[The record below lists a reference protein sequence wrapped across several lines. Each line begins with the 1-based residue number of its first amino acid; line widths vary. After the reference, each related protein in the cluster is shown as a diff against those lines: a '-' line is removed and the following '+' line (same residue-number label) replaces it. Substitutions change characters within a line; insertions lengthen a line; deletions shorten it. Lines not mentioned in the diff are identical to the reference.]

1 MNYLESNFL
10 RNQTNSTE
18 EYLATDKHCFTLYI
32 WNTKL
37 SNSYFKVVRNS
48 YLKVILT

>member
-18 EYLATDKHCFTLYI
+18 EYLATDKHCSALFI

-37 SNSYFKVVRNS
+37 SNSYFKVVGNS
-48 YLKVILT
+48 FLKVILT